1 MKKPLFLKELMMGLE
16 SDNHQKFE
24 MAIENAEE
32 LIRTEKLNDLEVMSN
47 DLFQLLCR
55 IQNKFKIESF
65 SVKKYHAI

>member
-1 MKKPLFLKELMMGLE
+1 MGLE

>member
-1 MKKPLFLKELMMGLE
+1 MMGLE